1 VINPR
6 CDSRG
11 RSINY
16 LRVSVTDRCNLRC
29 VYCMPEDGIPS
40 ISHENVLRYEE
51 ITRLVGVAVALGISE
66 VRLTGGEPLVR
77 KGIEHLVRSIASI
90 PGLGGL
96 SMTTNGVL
104 LAPLAEKVAEAG
116 LQRVNISLDTL
127 RPARFRSITRRGG
140 LSTVLAGIEAAHRAG
155 LKPVKIN
162 VVIMRG
168 VNDDEVVDFARL
180 TATAGWNVRF
190 IELMPLGASAGFA
203 RSDYVPGDEIRA
215 TIEAEL
221 GPLEPAA
228 LLGNGPASVW
238 RLPGSDGTL
247 GFISAISHRFCS
259 RCNRLRLTSDGKLL
273 PCLFSDLE
281 VDLRRP
287 LREGASDAVLTELF
301 RRAIDMKP
309 SGYRLGEC
317 VAAAHEMSR
326 IGG

>member
-1 VINPR
+1 MITPR
-6 CDSRG
+6 CDNRG

-29 VYCMPEDGIPS
+29 VYCMPEEGIPS

-51 ITRLVGVAVALGISE
+51 ISRLVGVAVSLGISE

-77 KGIEHLVRSIASI
+77 KGIDDLVRSIARI
-90 PGLGGL
+90 PGLRGI

-104 LAPLAEKVAEAG
+104 LAPLAEKLADAG

-127 RPARFRSITRRGG
+127 KPERFRTITRRGG
-140 LSTVLAGIEAAHRAG
+140 LSAVLAGIEAAHRAG
-155 LKPVKIN
+155 LEPVKIN

-168 VNDDEVVDFARL
+168 INDDEVVDFARL
-180 TATAGWNVRF
+180 TSTNEWNVRF
-190 IELMPLGASAGFA
+190 IELMPVGTSAGVA
-203 RSDYVPGDEIRA
+203 RTDYVPGDQIRA
-215 TIEAEL
+215 AIEAEL

-228 LLGNGPASVW
+228 LRGNGPASVW
-238 RLPGSDGTL
+238 RLPGSQGTL
-247 GFISAISHRFCS
+247 GFISAISHRFCD

-281 VDLRRP
+281 VDLREP
-287 LREGASDAVLTELF
+287 LRSGANDAALKDLF
-301 RRAIDMKP
+301 QRAIDMKP
-309 SGYRLGEC
+309 SGHRLGEC

-326 IGG
+326 VGG